1 MNYLFIIMH
10 DIGRRY
16 GCYGNSQI
24 VTPNIDKL
32 AEESVRFNNHYC
44 QFPLCGPS
52 RANIFSGLRPL
63 FTERFD
69 NEAFF
74 PKFREALKKQRGMDL
89 KTLPELFKEN
99 GYETFG
105 AGLVF
110 HDVDDPLS
118 WSKGFF
124 RPELP
129 KLPEGLPK
137 SMRVFNENSPN
148 PWVNRD
154 SFDLI
159 TIRME
164 NLKKMGIPDEEIFTP
179 SGLRKVKGPPVESGE
194 VDDSIYFDGQTTER
208 IVRYIREVNEQRPFF
223 IAAGFTAAHLPWNSP
238 SKYWD
243 LYDRES
249 LERPENR
256 EPPLGTTDWAMGD
269 SEPAQYYTQHGYEKP
284 WLANREQSLELM
296 HGYYAAISYI
306 DTMVGRLIDALKEK
320 GLYDDTAII
329 LVSDH
334 GFHTAEHGYWGKH
347 NLWDKSLEVPLLI
360 RVPTSANIS
369 ENINVVPGPRSNGLT
384 EHVDIF
390 PTLCDMAGIEPPGY
404 LQGNSLLPLMKEPQ
418 ASGQGGKEAV
428 FSHRKHQWH
437 DRIKAYSVAHS
448 VRAEEYRYSVY
459 LDNKENII
467 YEELFDYKNDPFESR
482 NLARDS
488 SYRIK
493 CIQLRNLIDKKLKE
507 DREKWQY

>member
-1 MNYLFIIMH
+1 MNYLFIIAH

-16 GCYGNSQI
+16 GYYGNSQI

-32 AEESVRFNNHYC
+32 AEESVQFNNHYC

-63 FTERFD
+63 FTRRFD

-74 PKFREALKKQRGMDL
+74 PKFRERLRKEGDSDF
-89 KTLPELFKEN
+89 KTLPEIFKEN

-110 HDVDDPLS
+110 HDVDDPPS

-129 KLPEGLPK
+129 RLPEGIPE
-137 SMRVFNENSPN
+137 SMQIFNENSPN

-154 SFDLI
+154 SFVLI
-159 TIRME
+159 TKRIE
-164 NLKKMGIPDEEIFTP
+164 NLKKLRISEEEIFTP
-179 SGLRKVKGPPVESGE
+179 SGLRKVKGPAVERGE
-194 VDDSIYFDGQTTER
+194 VDDSVYFDGQTTER
-208 IVRYIREVNEQRPFF
+208 VIRYIGELSKEKPFF
-223 IAAGFTAAHLPWNSP
+223 IALGFTAAHLPWNSP
-238 SKYWD
+238 QKYWD

-249 LERPENR
+249 LKLPENQK
-256 EPPLGTTDWAMGD
+256 PPAGTTDWAMGD

-306 DTMVGRLIDALKEK
+306 DTMVGRLIKVLKEK
-320 GLYDDTAII
+320 GLYDNTAII

-347 NLWDKSLEVPLLI
+347 NLWDKSLQVPLLI
-360 RVPTSANIS
+360 RVPSSA
-369 ENINVVPGPRSNGLT
+369 NINVVPGPRTNGLT

-390 PTLCDMAGIEPPGY
+390 PTLCDIAGIDPPTY
-404 LQGNSLLPLMKEPQ
+404 LQGKSLLPLIKNPKTP
-418 ASGQGGKEAV
+418 GKEAV

-437 DRIKAYSVAHS
+437 DRIKAYSIAHS
-448 VRAEEYRYSVY
+448 VRTEDYRYSVY
-459 LDNKENII
+459 LDSRENVI
-467 YEELFDYKNDPFESR
+467 YEELFDYRNDPFESR
-482 NLARDS
+482 NLAREL
-488 SYRIK
+488 SYRDRCRELK
-493 CIQLRNLIDKKLKE
+493 NLIDKKIEE
-507 DREKWQY
+507 DREAWQY